1 MLILSF
7 KGNINKKFPRL
18 TFISTKDEFS
28 EILFDKL
35 HCFFQF
41 TLSKF
46 HFKPELKIFG
56 LKKLFSKSEKTES
69 CEENSSFIRDSNDPF
84 TGCFKHEHS

>member
-7 KGNINKKFPRL
+7 NGNINKKFPRL

-28 EILFDKL
+28 QIRFDKL

-46 HFKPELKIFG
+46 HFNPKLKIFG
-56 LKKLFSKSEKTES
+56 IKNPSSKSEKIETLSFS
-69 CEENSSFIRDSNDPF
+69 CGVSPAFRYLQ
-84 TGCFKHEHS
+84 

>member
-7 KGNINKKFPRL
+7 KGNINKKFPRF
-18 TFISTKDEFS
+18 TFISTEDEIS

-41 TLSKF
+41 TFSNF
-46 HFKPELKIFG
+46 HFKPELKILG
-56 LKKLFSKSEKTES
+56 IKNLVSKSEKTETLS
-69 CEENSSFIRDSNDPF
+69 ISSKPEI
-84 TGCFKHEHS
+84 